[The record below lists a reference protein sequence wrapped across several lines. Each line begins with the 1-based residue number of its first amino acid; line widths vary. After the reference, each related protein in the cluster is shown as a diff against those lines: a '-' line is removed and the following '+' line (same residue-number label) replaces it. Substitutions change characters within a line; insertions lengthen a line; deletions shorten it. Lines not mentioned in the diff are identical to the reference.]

1 MCEKHGTCH
10 FLGHC
15 YWQPPTQTKYIS
27 LAYYLTYI
35 FTLYH
40 VFWNLYP
47 SPICIMDIIP
57 LWCCH
62 TTAILWHFVVFVIEW
77 NKFVTFFLHIIV
89 IRNPSPIKNTRVWNF
104 WKCISI
110 DYFWPNRL
118 NLNDFDTFI
127 AWPKDPWIHLIFYR
141 KISWDLR

>member
-1 MCEKHGTCH
+1 MFGDEKQFEVWILYQNLWNGLRIMMSINLKEIQHFYNFVMIVVIWKKHGMCH

-89 IRNPSPIKNTRVWNF
+89 IRIPSPITNTQVWNF
-104 WKCISI
+104 
-110 DYFWPNRL
+110 
-118 NLNDFDTFI
+118 
-127 AWPKDPWIHLIFYR
+127 
-141 KISWDLR
+141 